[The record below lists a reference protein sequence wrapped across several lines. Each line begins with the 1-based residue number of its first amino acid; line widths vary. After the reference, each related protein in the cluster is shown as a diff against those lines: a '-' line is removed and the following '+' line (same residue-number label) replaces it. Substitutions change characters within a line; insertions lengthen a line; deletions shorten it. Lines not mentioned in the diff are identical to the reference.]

1 MSSIK
6 SRRAIGSRTS
16 AGTSAI
22 DANVLSRVRRGLL
35 GSTAL
40 VAVGLAATGAMAQS
54 YPVGGGTIVVTGGGT
69 VTNNT
74 GASGGFQANTSGSLA
89 VTNVTLTNSTGSP
102 SAHAVSLTATT
113 FAGTGRGISLAG
125 TNTLVAATGG
135 NAVNLVSTGGE
146 NVGVGFAGVQN
157 LTGLNGHVVQGSAD
171 IYHSGAGTLNL
182 TAQTPGSGSG
192 LLWTAGRNLG
202 DTSLTGAFNAT
213 NFQYGANL
221 TANNG
226 FVYFTTGTGG
236 AITGV
241 NTGIRTSGTAGS
253 YITIGSTIN
262 ASAFGIQTG
271 SGTAGNEITTNGAIV
286 SGGTGID
293 ATSGSATGNTI
304 TVNADITANGGPAI
318 RTDGVFATSVAGGAT
333 VSGTTA
339 GVEALTAGSSV
350 TNSGTITAGGDAIT
364 FAAGG
369 TITNNSGGQING
381 SNRGIYLAGGAVTVS
396 NAGTINGVNNDGITA
411 IGALTLTNT
420 GTLSSGLVSGVAFV
434 GGGSVTNSGTITGGN
449 DATYGY
455 GVQNASGVGTT
466 TLITNQSGGLI
477 NGGTGSI
484 LLNGAGDTTIDLQS
498 GSTTTGQILSNA
510 GGTHTVT
517 VAGALNGAYNAATGS
532 GIDNITLTSTGSIS
546 GAVTLGAGN
555 DTFTWQGG
563 TFTSIDAGSGT
574 GDVFNSV
581 LGAGVSG
588 SLNLSNLSNFE
599 SYNHQSG
606 NLTLTG
612 SRATGPGWT
621 LVPGSSL
628 TLDGSLTATSGSQYG
643 ITMNG
648 NGSPATV
655 SILTGATL
663 NAFVGVWFNTGGGH
677 NFSNAGT
684 VTGSN
689 TGLLTNGALTATNS
703 GTITASTGGAFS
715 TGFGVST
722 MTNSG
727 ILTGG
732 SNAATGFGVLSQY
745 AGITVTNTAGTIS
758 GGAGGILSGS
768 GIYGGLLDIN
778 NAAGAQI
785 SGPVAITTGGTSSL
799 TLNNS
804 GRVLGGATG
813 AIVANGSGAV
823 SITNNAGGQIVSSG
837 GAVIS
842 TVGSATITN
851 AGLIGNGT
859 VDGGGVY
866 TAGGSGYAINVAGG
880 TITNSGTITGGSA
893 GVYSSN
899 GLTLTNTGTI
909 TGDTNL
915 QPGLYRDGV
924 AVLGAPATI
933 LNAGTISAPVY
944 SAVVIQGGS
953 VTNAAGGTLSG
964 GSESTYGVAV
974 QFSTTGGSFTNYG
987 TATGAGAGAVR
998 VNDAGSAATIT
1009 LHAGST
1015 TGAILLNSGNDTVA
1029 IYNGRGTD
1037 SLATVDGASGITLQA
1052 AGTLAAASFGAINM
1066 GTGTNTLTL
1075 RGTGDGTAANG
1086 AAGTMATGSIAG
1098 LTNLTKLDS
1107 GTWTLTGA
1115 GSYAGTT
1122 TVSGGTLR
1130 VLNTGNGLGNGAV
1143 SIATG
1148 ATLNFDNQTGGLL
1161 YIKGDTFTGAGRILF
1176 SGNAGSVTALG
1187 YGGNGNVVIS
1197 LSQGGLIDVQSGFV
1211 LGSSSGQ
1218 GLWTNNMGSLN
1229 IASGAHFDTVEGLV
1243 RVDAL
1248 TGAGILSG
1256 GYAGT
1261 VPITLGVAGGSGT
1274 FSGVIRDSTE
1284 FAGRYLALTKV
1295 GAGTQTLSGTN
1306 TYTGLTSIEGG
1317 TLEVRNGSA
1326 IADTGVVSVSSGA
1339 TFLVSNAE
1347 TIGRLTGA
1355 GGVNLAGGS
1364 LTLANSSGTYSGAV
1378 SGIGSL
1384 VLSGGSLSLG
1394 GALTNNGGLT
1404 LSGTAGA
1411 SLLSTGSITVA
1422 GNAVT
1427 MNGTANSFTNAG
1439 SVTSSGGT
1447 GVTSSGNMTL
1457 VNSTG
1462 GAISGQSGV
1471 HAGGVGTV
1479 INAVGASITGGSL
1492 NNAIRLVGNG
1502 STLTN
1507 AGTISGTTNFAGV
1520 FFDGTG
1526 TVTNQA
1532 GGTISNTATAVQFS
1546 GAGST
1551 LDNAGSISNTN
1562 TNAAVY
1568 FDNSGTVMNRAG
1580 GEITSSNSGGFAV
1593 QLTGPGSSITNAG
1606 TITAGSRAV
1615 HLHGANAVLGNS
1627 GTISG
1632 GNHGVVSLGTATVS
1646 NDLGGTIS
1654 GTVYNGVYGAG
1665 SGTAVTNAG
1674 LITGGNAAVYLVGS
1688 NSSVT
1693 NTGTL
1698 RITGGSA
1705 NTVVSGIFASGP
1717 GTTVTNSGLIDSS
1730 FDGGHGVSLTG
1741 GTGTITNQSGGVIS
1755 GHNAAAIVLAGAGY
1769 SLDLQAGSTVNG
1781 LIDASGTTGLN
1792 TVALAGT
1799 LNGIYVG
1806 GSGSDVVTL
1815 VAGATFGTLYGEDGT
1830 DTLILDGLNDA
1841 SLDIGQT
1848 IGFENRTMNG
1858 DGIWTLTGLDTD
1870 AADWTLN
1877 SGTLR
1882 LTGGQSIND
1891 GAGILINAGATLA
1904 VGASEAI
1911 GALNGGG
1918 SVTVDANQTLY
1929 VGRNDA
1935 DSLFSG
1941 VISGAGGLT
1950 QFGAGTLTLSGANT
1964 YTGDTRVD
1972 AGTLRLG
1979 ASDVIADASRLIVS
1993 SGATLDLQGFSETVE
2008 LAYVNGNLD
2017 GVGTLTAAE
2026 LFLNGATVNA
2036 NLGAGNLF
2044 NVGGTSVLNGTA
2056 GAGLVSVLGGTL
2068 SLGASERLADT
2079 ATLSIASGATFDLS
2093 GFDETVDVALING
2106 TLNSTSNILMPRA
2119 DDAQVIPAL
2128 TVSTK
2133 GTDGPLTIPAPAG
2146 TGTLTAAEYYLNG
2159 ATINANLGA
2168 GNLFNVGGTSVLNGT
2183 AGAGLVSVLGGTLSL
2198 GASERLGDAATLS
2211 VASGASLN
2219 LNAFNE
2225 TVALAVLNG
2234 TLAGTGTLSAGEYQL
2249 NGATVNANLGAGNL
2263 FNVGGTSVLNG
2274 TAGAGLV
2281 SVLGG
2286 TLSLGASE
2294 RLADTATLSIAS
2306 GATFDL
2312 SGFDETVDVA
2322 LINGTLNS
2330 TSNILMPRA
2339 DNAEVIPALTVSTK
2353 GADGPLTIPAPTGT
2367 GTLTAAEYYL
2377 NGATINANLGAGN
2390 LFNVGGTS
2398 VLNGTAGAGLVSVLG
2413 GTLSLGAS
2421 ERLGDAATLSVAS
2434 GASLNLNAFNE
2445 TVALAVLNGTLAG
2458 TGTLSAGEYQ
2468 LNGATVNANLGAG
2481 NLFNVGGT
2489 SVLNGTAGAGLVS
2502 VLGGTLSLGAS
2513 ERLADTATLSIA
2525 SGATFDLSGF
2535 DETVDV
2541 ALINGTLNSTS
2552 NILMP
2557 RADNAEVIPA
2567 LTVSTK
2573 GADGPLTIPGWT
2585 GTLTAAEYYLNG
2597 ATINANLGAGNL
2609 FNIGGTSVLN
2619 GTAGADLVSVLGG
2632 TLSLGASERL
2642 GDGATLSV
2650 ASGASLNLNAFNET
2664 VALAVLN
2671 GTLAGTG
2678 TLSAGEYQLNGATV
2692 NANLGAGN
2700 LFNVGGTSVLN
2711 GTAGAG
2717 QVSVLG
2723 GRLSL
2728 GASERLANTATLS
2741 IASGAAF
2748 DLSGF
2753 NETIGALFGMGDL
2766 NLGSGRLTFGG
2777 EESAF
2782 GGRMTGTGSIVHTAG
2797 LFTLLGDHG
2806 LRTISNTGGELRF
2819 IGSTTGGVSLTGGSL
2834 TGAATIGGALTLA
2847 PGAVLS
2853 PGLADQNNGIGGFT
2867 LGGLTMNGGTLSLD
2881 VLGLSGGSL
2890 IDQIRVLGAANLTGG
2905 LVNPNFHGAAT
2916 DFGFSSRY
2924 LFLSADQLIGRFANG
2939 MDFTADDS
2947 LEGLY
2952 WRVRYDLAPNGAVL
2966 ELRQLTDFD
2975 PGTGGTGNQGAIGRA
2990 LTGGQLQ
2997 AGDDWAGV
3005 LDAFAGLEGGDLN
3018 AALDSV
3024 GGEALADMTTS
3035 MFSVSDNFLNAV
3047 RESAGLT
3054 TDGSQSLGY
3063 ANRLEFGDLR
3073 DGRAAMVVGVMDAF
3087 DPATRSQGVSGGWVT
3102 AYASDATLEGKIGQA
3117 DVDTRVN
3124 GFAFGYGAQRD
3135 NVTIGGAIGA
3145 SRVEGDVSARSSSY
3159 ESDVTHAAAYVQFDD
3174 GDWAAGMTAS
3184 TYGGQLASQR
3194 EIAIGAY
3201 RGFAIGSTDADGGAI
3216 SASVSRR
3223 FHFDDDGSIALGAMA
3238 TVSRSKVGSFTE
3250 DLAGGLS
3257 LEVEEQRRDW
3267 QTLQLG
3273 ARGVQGYSVNG
3284 RSFRVYGGLGL
3295 LATTGDRDA
3304 RADMRFSGA
3313 AAGFGG
3319 FTIEGAE
3326 MPPLAGVT
3334 DFGLEYE
3341 ARDGLTLSAGYRGV
3355 VSDRVQDHQVGARLR
3370 AVW

>member
-74 GASGGFQANTSGSLA
+74 GASGGFQANASGSLA

-271 SGTAGNEITTNGAIV
+271 SGTAGNQVTTNGAIV

-293 ATSGSATGNTI
+293 ATSGSATDNTI

-333 VSGTTA
+333 VNGTTA
-339 GVEALTAGSSV
+339 GVQALTAGSSV

-484 LLNGAGDTTIDLQS
+484 LLNGAGDTTIDLQA

-689 TGLLTNGALTATNS
+689 SGLLTNGALTATNS

-851 AGLIGNGT
+851 AGLIGSGT

-1086 AAGTMATGSIAG
+1086 AAGTMATGSITG
-1098 LTNLTKLDS
+1098 LTNLSKLDS

-1187 YGGNGNVVIS
+1187 YGGNGNVVIG

-1284 FAGRYLALTKV
+1284 YAGRFLALTKV
-1295 GAGTQTLSGTN
+1295 GAGTQTLTGTN
-1306 TYTGLTSIEGG
+1306 TYTGQTSIEGG

-1479 INAVGASITGGSL
+1479 TNAVGASITGGSL

-1593 QLTGPGSSITNAG
+1593 QLTGPGSTITNAG

-1654 GTVYNGVYGAG
+1654 GTVFNGVYGAG

-1848 IGFENRTMNG
+1848 TGFENRTMNG

-1950 QFGAGTLTLSGANT
+1950 QFGAGTLTLSGTNT

-1993 SGATLDLQGFSETVE
+1993 SGATLDLQGFNETVE

-2044 NVGGTSVLNGTA
+2044 NAGGTSVLNGTA

-2068 SLGASERLADT
+2068 SLGASERLANT
-2079 ATLSIASGATFDLS
+2079 ATLSISSGAAFDLS
-2093 GFDETVDVALING
+2093 SFDETVDVALING

-2119 DDAQVIPAL
+2119 DNAEVIPAL

-2133 GTDGPLTIPAPAG
+2133 GTDGPLTIPAPTG

-2168 GNLFNVGGTSVLNGT
+2168 GNLFNIGGTSVLNGT
-2183 AGAGLVSVLGGTLSL
+2183 AGADLVSVLGGTLSL

-2294 RLADTATLSIAS
+2294 RLANTATLSISS
-2306 GATFDL
+2306 GAAFDL
-2312 SGFDETVDVA
+2312 SSFDETVDVA

-2353 GADGPLTIPAPTGT
+2353 GTDGPLTIPGWT

-2421 ERLGDAATLSVAS
+2421 ERL
-2434 GASLNLNAFNE
+2434 
-2445 TVALAVLNGTLAG
+2445 
-2458 TGTLSAGEYQ
+2458 
-2468 LNGATVNANLGAG
+2468 
-2481 NLFNVGGT
+2481 
-2489 SVLNGTAGAGLVS
+2489 
-2502 VLGGTLSLGAS
+2502 
-2513 ERLADTATLSIA
+2513 
-2525 SGATFDLSGF
+2525 
-2535 DETVDV
+2535 
-2541 ALINGTLNSTS
+2541 
-2552 NILMP
+2552 
-2557 RADNAEVIPA
+2557 
-2567 LTVSTK
+2567 
-2573 GADGPLTIPGWT
+2573 
-2585 GTLTAAEYYLNG
+2585 
-2597 ATINANLGAGNL
+2597 
-2609 FNIGGTSVLN
+2609 
-2619 GTAGADLVSVLGG
+2619 
-2632 TLSLGASERL
+2632 
-2642 GDGATLSV
+2642 
-2650 ASGASLNLNAFNET
+2650 
-2664 VALAVLN
+2664 
-2671 GTLAGTG
+2671 
-2678 TLSAGEYQLNGATV
+2678 
-2692 NANLGAGN
+2692 
-2700 LFNVGGTSVLN
+2700 
-2711 GTAGAG
+2711 
-2717 QVSVLG
+2717 
-2723 GRLSL
+2723 
-2728 GASERLANTATLS
+2728 ANTATLS
-2741 IASGAAF
+2741 IASGATF

-2797 LFTLLGDHG
+2797 LFTLLGDHE
-2806 LRTISNTGGELRF
+2806 LRTLSNTGGELRF

-3174 GDWAAGMTAS
+3174 GDWAAGVTAS

-3284 RSFRVYGGLGL
+3284 RTFRVYGGLGL